1 MSPEDDNFFLAA
13 WLTHWPRFLLAWLS
27 PPPFYSRSNRSTASL
42 LIKTFKAF
50 RARVFEAAKESSNLT
65 EKSPWPVSFRYG
77 LAEVARGMIAQ
88 TNVPAKMSSKLF

>member
-1 MSPEDDNFFLAA
+1 LVIAP
-13 WLTHWPRFLLAWLS
+13 
-27 PPPFYSRSNRSTASL
+27 SL
-42 LIKTFKAF
+42 LLPFQSFNRFALVKTFKAF